1 MQDLIN
7 NGNTTQ
13 DSEALEQKINA
24 SVEQLFAFMEER
36 VSAEDMER
44 IRNAYQLASEA
55 HKNQKRKTG
64 EPYIIHPIA
73 VARIIAQELEL
84 GANPVI
90 AAFLH
95 DVVED
100 TDYTIEDIRRLFG
113 NDVAFLVGVVTK
125 QKKNKS
131 EQSKQIAN
139 YRQMLASVHYDIRA
153 ILIKLA
159 DRMHN
164 MRTLSSMR
172 PDKQM
177 KIAGETDYFYA
188 PLANRLGLYH
198 VKLEL
203 ENLSFKYRC
212 PREYYELEHLL
223 EEERKTNNEYLSAFT
238 SKITALLA
246 EHGIEV
252 RTEVRYRMPYNIWRK
267 MHSSNSDYYHVGGKH
282 YIRVIYSNNSPLNEK
297 DTSLRIYSILTD
309 TFKERPGSVS
319 NYINAP
325 KENGYQSF
333 HVKLLSDFGEW
344 EEFHISSERMIRN
357 SRLGC
362 AAERTEQN
370 VRHWLEKFK
379 SILKDA
385 ADHTK
390 DVEFMEGITTSF
402 YNDDIMVFTPE
413 GKGIILPKNATVL
426 DFAYEIHSKIGDH
439 AQYARINGRFASIK
453 SVLRRGDCIEVIT
466 NENVEPQEDWLKAVS
481 TYRAIKNIRHYL
493 SSKEKIGY
501 KRCDKCHP
509 IPGDEVIGFKSA
521 DESITI
527 HRRNCPVAIRT
538 ASQIGDSIVA
548 VDFKE
553 NEAFLYP
560 VRIKI
565 ICVDRYHL
573 LSDLIYCITEKQKL
587 SMYKLTTDSQDHIV
601 TCTIDF
607 RIHSLTEL
615 SATIESISSI
625 DGVEEVQRIEI
636 E

>member
-1 MQDLIN
+1 MEN
-7 NGNTTQ
+7 NIYQQIDN
-13 DSEALEQKINA
+13 
-24 SVEQLFAFMEER
+24 SVEHLFGVMQKR
-36 VSAEDMER
+36 VSSEDMAR
-44 IRNAYQLASEA
+44 IREAYKIAKEA
-55 HKNQKRKTG
+55 HKEQKRKTG

-73 VARIIAQELEL
+73 VARIIAEELEL

-100 TDYTIEDIRRLFG
+100 TDYTIEDIKRIFG
-113 NDVAFLVGVVTK
+113 EDVAFLVGVVTK
-125 QKKNKS
+125 QKKGKN

-139 YRQMLASVHYDIRA
+139 YRQILASVHYDIRA
-153 ILIKLA
+153 MLIKLA

-198 VKLEL
+198 IKLEL

-212 PREYYELEHLL
+212 PREYTELEKLL
-223 EEERKTNNEYLSAFT
+223 SEERENNKEYIESFT
-238 SKITALLA
+238 QKITALLA
-246 EHGIEV
+246 EHGIQV
-252 RTEVRYRMPYNIWRK
+252 RIEVRYRMPYNIWRK
-267 MHSSNSDYYHVGGKH
+267 MHSTNSDYYHVGGKH
-282 YIRVIYSNNSPLNEK
+282 YIRVIYPNDTPLSEK

-390 DVEFMEGITTSF
+390 DVEFMEGVTTSF
-402 YNDDIMVFTPE
+402 YNDDIMVFTPQ

-426 DFAYEIHSKIGDH
+426 DFAYEIHSKVGDH

-453 SVLRRGDCIEVIT
+453 TVLRRGDCIEVIT
-466 NENVEPQEDWLKAVS
+466 NEKVEPEEHWLKAVS
-481 TYRAIKNIRHYL
+481 TYRAIKSIRHYL
-493 SSKEKIGY
+493 QAKERIGY

-509 IPGDEVIGFKSA
+509 IPGDEVIGFKSQ

-527 HRRNCPVAIRT
+527 HRRNCPIAIRV
-538 ASQIGDSIVA
+538 ASQLGDSIVA
-548 VDFKE
+548 VEFNE
-553 NEAFLYP
+553 NENLLYP
-560 VRIKI
+560 VRIRI
-565 ICVDRYHL
+565 ISVDRYHL
-573 LSDLIYCITEKQKL
+573 LSDLIYCITEQQRL
-587 SMYKLTTDSQDHIV
+587 SMYKLTTECEDHIV

-607 RIHSLTEL
+607 NIHSERELTT
-615 SATIESISSI
+615 TIENISAI
-625 DGVEEVQRIEI
+625 KGVEEVQRIDI

>member
-1 MQDLIN
+1 MEN
-7 NGNTTQ
+7 NINTTIKE
-13 DSEALEQKINA
+13 SIEH
-24 SVEQLFAFMEER
+24 LFSIMQER
-36 VSAEDMER
+36 VSTEDMAR
-44 IRNAYQLASEA
+44 IKEAYQLAAEA
-55 HKNQKRKTG
+55 HKDQKRKTG

-73 VARIIAQELEL
+73 VARIIAEELEL

-100 TDYTIEDIRRLFG
+100 TNYTIEDIRKLFG
-113 NDVAFLVGVVTK
+113 DDVAFLVGVVTK
-125 QKKNKS
+125 QKKNKN

-139 YRQMLASVHYDIRA
+139 YRQILASVHYDIRA
-153 ILIKLA
+153 MLIKLA

-203 ENLSFKYRC
+203 ENLSFRYRC
-212 PREYYELEHLL
+212 PREYNELEHLL
-223 EEERKTNNEYLSAFT
+223 EEERINNAEYVESFVQ
-238 SKITALLA
+238 KITSLL
-246 EHGIEV
+246 EQNGLHV

-267 MHSSNSDYYHVGGKH
+267 MQTTNNDYYHVGGKH
-282 YIRVIYSNNSPLNEK
+282 YIRIIYPNDAPYSEK
-297 DTSLRIYSILTD
+297 DMCLRIYSILTD

-344 EEFHISSERMIRN
+344 EELHISSERMMRN

-390 DVEFMEGITTSF
+390 DVEFMEGVTTSF
-402 YNDDIMVFTPE
+402 YNDDIMVFTPK

-426 DFAYEIHSKIGDH
+426 DFAYEVHSKVGDH

-453 SVLRRGDCIEVIT
+453 TVLKRGDCIEVIT
-466 NENVEPQEDWLKAVS
+466 NDNVEPEENWLDSVS
-481 TYRAIKNIRHYL
+481 TYRAIKSIKHYL
-493 SSKEKIGY
+493 SSKEKIGF
-501 KRCDKCHP
+501 KRCEKCHP
-509 IPGDEVIGFKSA
+509 IPGDEVIGFKAA

-527 HRRNCPVAIRT
+527 HRRNCPVAIRV
-538 ASQIGDSIVA
+538 ASQRGDSIVA
-548 VDFKE
+548 VDFNE
-553 NEAFLYP
+553 NENFLYP

-565 ICVDRYHL
+565 ISIDRFHL
-573 LSDLIYCITEKQKL
+573 LSDLIHCITEKQHL
-587 SMYKLTTDSQDHIV
+587 SMYKLAIECKDHIV
-601 TCTIDF
+601 TCNIDF
-607 RIHSLTEL
+607 NIHSEREL
-615 SATIESISSI
+615 ASTIESISSI
-625 DGVEEVQRIEI
+625 EGVEEVQRIEI

>member
-1 MQDLIN
+1 MENNIN
-7 NGNTTQ
+7 T
-13 DSEALEQKINA
+13 SIKE
-24 SVEQLFAFMEER
+24 SVEHLFKIMQER
-36 VSAEDMER
+36 VSPEDMQR
-44 IRNAYQLASEA
+44 IREAYQLAAEA
-55 HKNQKRKTG
+55 HKEQKRKTG

-73 VARIIAQELEL
+73 VARIIAEELEL

-100 TDYTIEDIRRLFG
+100 TDYTIEDIRKLFG
-113 NDVAFLVGVVTK
+113 DDVAFLVGVVTK

-139 YRQMLASVHYDIRA
+139 YRQILASVHYDIRA
-153 ILIKLA
+153 MLIKLA

-212 PREYYELEHLL
+212 PREYTELEHLL
-223 EEERKTNNEYLSAFT
+223 EEERINNAEYIESFLQ
-238 SKITALLA
+238 KITSLL
-246 EHGIEV
+246 EQNGIRV

-267 MHSSNSDYYHVGGKH
+267 MQTTNNDYYHVGGKH
-282 YIRVIYSNNSPLNEK
+282 YIRIIYPNNTPYSEK
-297 DTSLRIYSILTD
+297 DMCLRIYSILTD

-390 DVEFMEGITTSF
+390 DVEFMEGVTTSF
-402 YNDDIMVFTPE
+402 YNDDIMVFTPK

-426 DFAYEIHSKIGDH
+426 DFAYEIHSKVGDH

-453 SVLRRGDCIEVIT
+453 TVLRRGDCIEVIT
-466 NENVEPQEDWLKAVS
+466 NENVEPEENWLSSVS
-481 TYRAIKNIRHYL
+481 TYRAIKSIRHYL
-493 SSKEKIGY
+493 STKEKIGF

-527 HRRNCPVAIRT
+527 HRRNCPVAIRV
-538 ASQIGDSIVA
+538 ASQRGDSIVA
-548 VDFKE
+548 VEFNE
-553 NEAFLYP
+553 NENFLYP

-565 ICVDRYHL
+565 ISIDRFHL
-573 LSDLIYCITEKQKL
+573 LSDLIHCITEEQRL
-587 SMYKLTTDSQDHIV
+587 SMYKLAIECKDHIV

-607 RIHSLTEL
+607 NIHSERELT
-615 SATIESISSI
+615 STIENISSI
-625 DGVEEVQRIEI
+625 NGVEEVQRMDIE
-636 E
+636 